1 MKIFLFGLL
10 FSASPFCFSQSN
22 TVSSGGNASGIDGS
36 ISYTIGQIDYSNSIN
51 ASGNINQGVQ
61 QPFEFFTISSGINE
75 LNALGVS
82 LYPNPTNE
90 FIILNLNSVLEK
102 LSFQL
107 TDMNGRVVST
117 GEIRNNETV
126 IDARNYSAGEYHL
139 SIIQKGTHIQS
150 YKIIKN

>member
-10 FSASPFCFSQSN
+10 FSASPICFSQGN
-22 TVSSGGNASGIDGS
+22 TVSSGGNASGTTGS
-36 ISYTIGQIDYSNSIN
+36 LSYSIGQIDYSNSTS

-61 QPFEFFTISSGINE
+61 QPFEFYTISSGIND
-75 LNALGVS
+75 LTSLDVS

-102 LSFQL
+102 LSYQL
-107 TDMNGRVVST
+107 TDMNGRLVST
-117 GEIRNNETV
+117 GEITTNETV
-126 IDARNYSAGEYHL
+126 IDARNYSVGEYHL